1 MTSNIN
7 LNLNQSP
14 YFDDYDETKDFHQVL
29 YKPAVAVQAREL
41 SQEQTILRN
50 QVKRFGDHIFANGS
64 RVSGG
69 ELHIDAEYEYVK
81 LQATYNN
88 ANITTSLL
96 SGKTI
101 VGNTSGTS
109 AKVVNYTDV
118 DSVTGDPNTI
128 WVKYLSGGAVT
139 DGVQGIVVT
148 NQGSGYS
155 SAPLVTIADPPS
167 GTTATATAVL
177 SYDQK
182 VIGVNITNAGSG
194 YTSVPAVTIVGAA
207 AGTATL
213 TKGAVFSAGER
224 ITATDLSSSVLA
236 ASSSPTGKGSAV
248 SNDSGYYYFNGNFIR
263 AGASTLILDKY
274 TNTPSYRIGFQVT
287 ASIIDSGDDST
298 LLDNAQGAYNYAA
311 PGADRLKYALVLTKK
326 TTTSTDDTDF
336 IEMIRLVDGVRHQE
350 TSYAIYSVLEET
362 FARRTHDESGSY
374 TVRHF
379 PLQLKLS
386 TDSNLT
392 QSQND
397 ALFVAR
403 LDPGKAY
410 VHGHEFTTLISSDI
424 TIDRARET
432 NQVNGFDRLMQYGN
446 YTIVR
451 DLEGFFD
458 TTGHAIVDLHKVAHE
473 SLVLTS
479 PATYATTKIGT
490 AKVRQLNYVS
500 GNTTTT
506 DFKKYLYDIN
516 MSSDD
521 FGIVQ
526 SIVIPESPLSGA
538 ITVNAK
544 SNIDNTGK
552 VGGTTTAEVT
562 SVVVTGAGVGYTS
575 IPTVTF
581 SGGGGTTQATGT
593 AVLSGGSTGTLTSV
607 TVNTPGAG
615 YTSAPGIAFSTAG
628 SSTAATAASIIG
640 GDTKLFDT
648 DFSTLVFKLAQNT
661 VKTIRDSLSAVD
673 TSYTI
678 QRTFPNQLITAGQC
692 VLTGGTET
700 FFGTGTLSDTT
711 KLTHYHATAKT
722 QAGGSPAVGSIIDY
736 RTASGGVIQVTGG
749 NPVGTQ
755 VTLNTGQS
763 HTYYADIIAT
773 MNVDSAQEKSKSLVK
788 NATKAITSPTN
799 TALGYTS
806 LDTSDVYAIRA
817 IYDSGNTSNDATA
830 PTLTLDAGATGTFIA
845 GETIT
850 GTTSEA
856 KGIVISH
863 SPATTVTFVV
873 TSGTFVA
880 AETITGGTNSFTGV
894 IASGGVAAGDTEI
907 SSRYTL
913 DTGQRDNFYDHGRIQ
928 LTGTAPTGR
937 ILVIMDYFTHSG
949 IGYLSVD
956 SYISPN
962 PTYTDIP
969 SYTSPVSGEKVEL
982 RDCIDFRPRRQ
993 DGSGNVAMQ
1002 NIQLPYPNTN
1012 WQADYSY
1019 YLPRIDTVYIGK
1031 DKKFGV
1037 HVGVS
1042 SDSPVPPYKLDNTM
1056 NLWQLKI
1063 PAYTFQP
1070 SDVVPVYLENKRYT
1084 MKDIARLERRLN
1096 NVEYYTALTMLEKD
1110 AEALV
1115 IKDATTGLDRFK
1127 NGILVDDFA
1136 GHSVGNVFSA
1146 DYKCAVDFSKRELRS
1161 PFLSNLS
1168 NLSYQSGSST
1178 GVQLTGDLITL
1189 PYTASSFIAQTQ
1201 ATSFTS
1207 VNPFD
1212 IQHWLG
1218 VITLDPPSDTWV
1230 AKNNRPDVVVNA
1242 TGENDAWEQLA
1253 GLGWGSQWNDWQD
1266 IGTGRNERVTSREE
1280 ARWEGRALMQEQT
1293 FAVDQLQSR
1302 QGIRTEIVGS
1312 ETVQQSLGERVV
1324 DVSVLPFIRA
1334 QSITV
1339 NATGLKPNTRVYPF
1353 FDKEPIASYC
1363 TPSGAAKGTAI
1374 YTDSAGSVSGLLF
1387 ELPCPDVAQEQ
1398 VPPLLIFRTGER
1410 QFLLT
1415 DDSNGT
1421 LSTATTFAESM
1432 FQAQGLLQTSEE
1444 IILSSRVP
1452 RLHVGGMGSADE
1464 AIVTTRRFDRDVV
1477 IGWAAP
1483 PGGGDPLAQTF
1494 FVDPA
1499 IYPDGIYLS
1508 DVDLFFKA
1516 KDDGGVPVN
1525 ISIRATEAGFPTLR
1539 VAPFSDVSK
1548 SPAAINTSE
1557 DGSTATNWV
1566 FPSPVFLVPGEYAL
1580 VVMSNSS
1587 KYECFFAELGQ
1598 NIIGTTRKVSEQPY
1612 IGVLFKS
1619 QNASTWEQNQNQD
1632 LTFNINKCSY
1642 TTGATANAVFHS
1654 EARDVATPD
1663 YDMDVMQLTPQEVK
1677 IDNTSITWSVNT
1689 APKTTGTTSST
1700 AISTVPNKN
1709 HSFDTQQVITT
1720 TAGNFK
1726 TTASLTSSNPHIS
1739 PIIDTKRLG
1748 VIAVENLI
1756 NDDTTG
1762 EADSPSGGN
1771 ATAKYISRQ
1780 VTLTD
1785 GFDATDLSVFLTINK
1800 PATTNVHVYYKV
1812 LSQYDPGTFNDREW
1826 KQMSQTTNLNN
1837 ISLNDTDFIEYQYNP
1852 STANANY
1859 TASGVTYT
1867 SFKTFAIKI
1876 VMTSTNTTK
1885 VPRIEDM
1892 RSIALA

>member
-69 ELHIDAEYEYVK
+69 ELHIDSEYEYVK

-88 ANITTSLL
+88 AAITASLL
-96 SGKTI
+96 SGKTL

-109 AKVVNYTDV
+109 AKVVNYAAI

-128 WVKYLSGGAVT
+128 WVKYLSGGAIT
-139 DGVQGIVVT
+139 DGVQGIVIT

-182 VIGVNITNAGSG
+182 VIGVNITNVGSG

-236 ASSSPTGKGSAV
+236 ALSSPTGKGSAV

-287 ASIIDSGDDST
+287 ASIIDSGDDSS

-326 TTTSTDDTDF
+326 TTASTDDTDF
-336 IEMIRLVDGVRHQE
+336 IEMIRLVNGVRHQE

-386 TDSNLT
+386 TDSSLT
-392 QSQND
+392 QAQND
-397 ALFVAR
+397 ARFVAR

-410 VHGHEFTTLISSDI
+410 VHGHEFMTLISTDI
-424 TIDRARET
+424 TVERARET

-446 YTIVR
+446 YAIVR

-473 SLVLTS
+473 SIIVTN
-479 PATYATTKIGT
+479 PTTYANTKIGT
-490 AKVRQLNYVS
+490 AKIRQLNYVS

-516 MSSDD
+516 MSSSD
-521 FGIVQ
+521 FGDVQ
-526 SIVIPESPLSGA
+526 SIIIPTDSATTPVVVS
-538 ITVNAK
+538 AK

-552 VGGTTTAEVT
+552 VGGTTTAGVT

-648 DFSTLVFKLAQNT
+648 DFNTLVFKLAQNT
-661 VKTIRDSLSAVD
+661 VKTIRDSNNAVD
-673 TSYTI
+673 TGYQI

-700 FFGTGTLSDTT
+700 FFGTGALSDTI
-711 KLTHYHATAKT
+711 KLEHYHATART

-736 RTASGGVIQVTGG
+736 RTASGGVITVASS
-749 NPVGTQ
+749 Q
-755 VTLNTGQS
+755 VTLNTGQA
-763 HTYYADIIAT
+763 HTYRADIIAT
-773 MNVDSAQEKSKSLVK
+773 MNVDNSQEKSKTLVK
-788 NATKAITSPTN
+788 NATKNITSPTN

-806 LDTSDVYAIRA
+806 LDTSDLYAIRA
-817 IYDSGNTSNDATA
+817 IYDSGNTGNNATA

-850 GTTSEA
+850 GGTSEA
-856 KGIVISH
+856 IGTVIAH

-880 AETITGGTNSFTGV
+880 AETITGGANSFTGV

-907 SSRYTL
+907 SSRYIL
-913 DTGQRDNFYDHGRIQ
+913 DNGQRDNFYDHGRIQ
-928 LTGTAPTGR
+928 LKSGSTAPTGR

-949 IGYLSVD
+949 TGYLSVD
-956 SYISPN
+956 SYVSPN

-982 RDCIDFRPRRQ
+982 RDCVDFRPRRA
-993 DGSGNVAMQ
+993 DGGTAMQ

-1012 WQADYSY
+1012 WEADYSY

-1031 DKKFGV
+1031 DKNFGV
-1037 HVGVS
+1037 HTGVS
-1042 SDSPVPPYKLDNTM
+1042 ADSPVPPYKLDNTM

-1063 PAYTFQP
+1063 PAYTFKP
-1070 SDVVPVYLENKRYT
+1070 TDVVPVYLENKRYT

-1115 IKDATTGLDRFK
+1115 IPDANGLDRFK

-1136 GHSVGNVFSA
+1136 GHSVGNVFSE
-1146 DYKCAVDFSKRELRS
+1146 DYKCAVDFSKRELRA
-1161 PFLSNLS
+1161 PFESYLA

-1189 PYTASSFIAQTQ
+1189 PYTSSSFISQTQ

-1212 IQHWLG
+1212 VQSWVG
-1218 VITLDPPSDTWV
+1218 VVTLDPPSDSWV
-1230 AKNNRPDVVVNA
+1230 AKNNRPDVVINA

-1363 TPSGAAKGTAI
+1363 TPSGGSAGGAI
-1374 YTDSAGSVSGLLF
+1374 YSDSGGSVSGLVF
-1387 ELPCPDVAQEQ
+1387 NLPCPDFAQDQ
-1398 VPPLLIFRTGER
+1398 DPPLLVFRTGER

-1415 DDSNGT
+1415 DDSNGS

-1444 IILSSRVP
+1444 VILSSRVP

-1477 IGWAAP
+1477 IGWAAAP
-1483 PGGGDPLAQTF
+1483 DPLAQTF

-1499 IYPDGIYLS
+1499 IYPDGVYLS

-1516 KDDGGVPVN
+1516 KDDGGVPIF
-1525 ISIRATEAGFPTLR
+1525 ISIRSTEAGFPTLR
-1539 VAPFSDVSK
+1539 VVPFSDISK
-1548 SPAAINTSE
+1548 VPSEISISE

-1632 LTFNINKCSY
+1632 LTFNINRCNY
-1642 TTGATANAVFHS
+1642 TTGATANAVFHN
-1654 EARDVATPD
+1654 ATGQSAD
-1663 YDMDVMQLTPQEVK
+1663 ADMDVMQLTPQEVK
-1677 IDNTSITWSVNT
+1677 IDNTSINWTVNT
-1689 APKTTGTTSST
+1689 APKTTGTISST
-1700 AISTVPNKN
+1700 AINTVPNKN
-1709 HSFDTQQVITT
+1709 HTFDTQQVITT
-1720 TAGNFK
+1720 TSGNFK
-1726 TTASLTSSNPHIS
+1726 ATASLTSSNSHIS

-1748 VIAVENLI
+1748 VIAVKNKI
-1756 NDDTTG
+1756 NDDLTG
-1762 EADSPSGGN
+1762 EADSPSGGD
-1771 ATAKYISRQ
+1771 ALAKYISRQ

-1785 GFDATDLSVFLTINK
+1785 GFDATDLSVFLTVNK
-1800 PATTNVHVYYKV
+1800 PATTNVYVYYKV
-1812 LSQYDPGTFNDREW
+1812 LSQYDPGTFNDRPW
-1826 KQMSQTTNLNN
+1826 TSMSQTTNLNN
-1837 ISLNDTDFIEYQYNP
+1837 IALNDTDFIEYQYDP
-1852 STANANY
+1852 STTTTNY
-1859 TASGVTYT
+1859 TASSVTYT

-1885 VPRIEDM
+1885 VPRIEDL
-1892 RSIALA
+1892 RTIALA

>member
-69 ELHIDAEYEYVK
+69 NLHIDMDYEYVK

-88 ANITTSLL
+88 VSITPSLL

-101 VGNTSGTS
+101 VGNTSGTI
-109 AKVVNYTDV
+109 AKVVNYADI
-118 DSVTGDPNTI
+118 DSVTGDPDTI
-128 WVKYLSGGAVT
+128 WVKYLSGGSIT
-139 DGVQGIVVT
+139 DGVQGVVIT
-148 NQGSGYS
+148 NQGSGYV
-155 SAPLVTIADPPS
+155 SAPAVSIAAPPS
-167 GTTATATAVL
+167 GTTALGTAVL

-182 VIGVNITNAGSG
+182 VIGVNITEPGSG
-194 YTSVPAVTIVGAA
+194 YTSVPVVTIVGAA
-207 AGTATL
+207 AGTATI
-213 TKGAVFSAGER
+213 TKGAAFSADER
-224 ITATDLSSSVLA
+224 ITATDLSSAVYTALT
-236 ASSSPTGKGSAV
+236 SPTGKGSAV
-248 SNDSGYYYFNGNFIR
+248 SNDAGYYYFNGNFIR
-263 AGASTLILDKY
+263 SGAATLILDKY

-287 ASIIDSGDDST
+287 ASIIDSGDDTT

-311 PGADRLKYALVLTKK
+311 PGADRLKYALTLTKK
-326 TTTSTDDTDF
+326 TTASTDDTDF
-336 IEMIRLVDGVRHQE
+336 IEMIRLVEGVRHQE

-362 FARRTHDESGSY
+362 FARRTHDESGNY

-392 QSQND
+392 QAQND
-397 ALFVAR
+397 ARFVAR

-410 VHGHEFTTLISSDI
+410 VLGHEFTTLISTDI
-424 TIDRARET
+424 TVERARET

-446 YTIVR
+446 FTVVKE
-451 DLEGFFD
+451 LEGFFD
-458 TTGHAIVDLHKVAHE
+458 STGHAVVDLHNVAHG
-473 SLVLTS
+473 SIILTNTG
-479 PATYATTKIGT
+479 TYTNTKIGT

-500 GNTTTT
+500 GATTTT
-506 DFKKYLYDIN
+506 LLKMYLYDIN
-516 MSSDD
+516 MTTSD
-521 FGIVQ
+521 FGATE

-538 ITVNAK
+538 IALDAK
-544 SNIDNTGK
+544 CNIDVTGK
-552 VGGTTTAEVT
+552 VGG
-562 SVVVTGAGVGYTS
+562 VV
-575 IPTVTF
+575 
-581 SGGGGTTQATGT
+581 
-593 AVLSGGSTGTLTSV
+593 
-607 TVNTPGAG
+607 
-615 YTSAPGIAFSTAG
+615 
-628 SSTAATAASIIG
+628 G
-640 GDTKLFDT
+640 GDAKLFDT
-648 DFSTLVFKLAQNT
+648 DFSTLVFKLAQDT
-661 VKTIRDSLSAVD
+661 VKTIRDSLNAID

-678 QRTFPNQLITAGQC
+678 QRTFANQLITAGQC
-692 VLTGGTET
+692 ILTGGTET

-711 KLTHYHATAKT
+711 KLTHYLATAKT
-722 QAGGSPAVGSIIDY
+722 SAGGSPAVGSIIDY
-736 RTASGGVIQVTGG
+736 RTGSGGSIEVLAG
-749 NPVGTQ
+749 GTQ
-755 VTLNTGQS
+755 VTLDTGTS
-763 HTYYADIIAT
+763 HTYYADIIVT
-773 MNVDSAQEKSKSLVK
+773 MNVDSAQEKSKALIK
-788 NATKAITSPTN
+788 NNEKPIASPN
-799 TALGYTS
+799 LTALGYTS
-806 LDTSDVYAIRA
+806 LDTSDVNAIKA
-817 IYDSGNTSNDATA
+817 IYDSGDPAVDAIPPKLVISNY
-830 PTLTLDAGATGTFIA
+830 GGNTFIA

-850 GTTSEA
+850 GGTSEA
-856 KGIVISH
+856 TGTVIVH
-863 SPATTVTFVV
+863 AGVTLAYVV
-873 TSGTFVA
+873 TTGTFVA
-880 AETITGGTNSFTGV
+880 AEIITGSANSFTATV
-894 IASGGVAAGDTEI
+894 DSVAAGSTEI
-907 SSRYTL
+907 KSRFTL
-913 DTGQRDNFYDHGRIQ
+913 DTGQRDNFYDHGQIQ
-928 LTGTAPTGR
+928 LTGTAPVGR
-937 ILVIMDYFTHSG
+937 ILVIMDYFSHTG
-949 IGYLSVD
+949 TGYFSVD

-962 PTYTDIP
+962 PTYDDVP
-969 SYTSPVSGEKVEL
+969 SYTSPVSGKKVEL

-993 DGSGNVAMQ
+993 DGAGNIAMQ
-1002 NIQLPYPNTN
+1002 NVQLPYPNTN
-1012 WQADYSY
+1012 WQGDYSY

-1042 SDSPVPPYKLDNTM
+1042 SDNPVPPYKLDNTM

-1063 PAYTFQP
+1063 PAYTFKP

-1110 AEALV
+1110 AEAL
-1115 IKDATTGLDRFK
+1115 IIPDAATGLDRFK

-1136 GHSVGNVFSA
+1136 GHSIGNVFSA
-1146 DYKCAVDFSKRELRS
+1146 DYKCAIDFSKRELRS
-1161 PFLSNLS
+1161 PFYSNLA
-1168 NLSYQSGSST
+1168 NLIYQSGSST
-1178 GVQLTGDLITL
+1178 GVQQKGDLITL
-1189 PYTASSFIAQTQ
+1189 PFTSSSFISQPLAS
-1201 ATSFTS
+1201 SFTS

-1230 AKNNRPDVVVNA
+1230 AKNNRPDVIVNA

-1266 IGTGRNERVTSREE
+1266 IGTGRNERVESRGE
-1280 ARWEGRALMQEQT
+1280 ANWRGRALVQRQT

-1302 QGIRTEIVGS
+1302 TGIRTEIVGS
-1312 ETVQQSLGERVV
+1312 ESVQQSLGERVV
-1324 DVSVLPFIRA
+1324 DVSVLPYIRA
-1334 QSITV
+1334 QVITV

-1353 FDKEPIASYC
+1353 FDKEPISSYC
-1363 TPSGAAKGTAI
+1363 TPSGGSANEPI
-1374 YTDSAGSVSGLLF
+1374 YTDSAGSVSGLVF
-1387 ELPCPDVAQEQ
+1387 NLPCPDFAQEQ
-1398 VPPLLIFRTGER
+1398 DPPLLIFRTGER

-1421 LSTATTFAESM
+1421 LSTASTFAESM

-1539 VAPFSDVSK
+1539 VAPFSDISK
-1548 SPAAINTSE
+1548 LPSEINLSE
-1557 DGSTATNWV
+1557 DGSTATNWE
-1566 FPSPVFLVPGEYAL
+1566 FPSPVFLVPGEYAI

-1598 NIIGTTRKVSEQPY
+1598 NVIGTTRKVSEQPY

-1642 TTGATANAVFHS
+1642 TIGATAKAVFHN
-1654 EARDVATPD
+1654 ATGQGGD
-1663 YDMDVMQLTPQEVK
+1663 YSMDVMQLTPQEVK
-1677 IDNTSITWSVNT
+1677 IDNTGITWSVNT
-1689 APKTTGTTSST
+1689 APKSTGTTSST
-1700 AISTVPNKN
+1700 EVSTVPNKN
-1709 HSFDTQQVITT
+1709 HEFDVQQVITS

-1726 TTASLTSSNPHIS
+1726 TTATLTSNNPHIS

-1756 NDDTTG
+1756 NNDTTN
-1762 EADSPSGGN
+1762 ETEQPSGGN
-1771 ATAKYISRQ
+1771 ALAKYISRQ

-1785 GFDATDLSVFLTINK
+1785 GFDATDLTVFLTVNK
-1800 PATTNVHVYYKV
+1800 PASTNVLVYYKL
-1812 LSQYDPGTFNDREW
+1812 LSQYDPGIFEDRPW
-1826 KQMSQTTNLNN
+1826 QVMSQTSNLNN
-1837 ISLNDTDFIEYQYNP
+1837 IALNDTDFIEYQYDP
-1852 STANANY
+1852 AAANANY
-1859 TASGVTYT
+1859 TSNSVLYT
-1867 SFKTFAIKI
+1867 SFKTFAIKV

-1885 VPRIEDM
+1885 VPRIADL
-1892 RSIALA
+1892 RTIALA